1 MAPDAEKKNDR
12 ESTIEYIEKDGLLR
26 PGSPVCSRPR
36 YAVPGFSGL
45 GRNGG
50 PVQTRTAD
58 LYRVKVAVGTQVIE
72 FIEAFGRS
80 GVLKSSVR
88 ALIAAISQ
96 SEGLLDTAVRLP
108 GWRLPGPVAEHFV

>member
-1 MAPDAEKKNDR
+1 V
-12 ESTIEYIEKDGLLR
+12 G
-26 PGSPVCSRPR
+26 
-36 YAVPGFSGL
+36 
-45 GRNGG
+45 NGG

-80 GVLKSSVR
+80 GVLKTRVR

-96 SEGLLDTAVRLP
+96 SEVYWTRPSAFLAGGFPDRSLSTLSNASIDSRTLR
-108 GWRLPGPVAEHFV
+108 GIG